1 MDTVAQLFE
10 QLGQFFNWLFG
21 TRLGVM
27 WLVIG
32 GILFFVVIAIVLEI
46 KTRKRY
52 KNHAKQEGD
61 FDLFDSDDESGWS
74 DFEEDNK

>member
-74 DFEEDNK
+74 DFEEDNR

>member
-74 DFEEDNK
+74 DFQEDNK

>member
-61 FDLFDSDDESGWS
+61 FDLFDSDDENGWS

>member
-10 QLGQFFNWLFG
+10 QLGQFFNWFFG

>member
-10 QLGQFFNWLFG
+10 QIGQFFNWLFG